1 MFITKRY
8 VRKHMYRVRSRFI
21 DANKMFKKY
30 QILNTYIYIYDVYKL
45 KYFV

>member
-1 MFITKRY
+1 MY
-8 VRKHMYRVRSRFI
+8 VNICIGCSRFI

-30 QILNTYIYIYDVYKL
+30 QISFKYIYDVYKL